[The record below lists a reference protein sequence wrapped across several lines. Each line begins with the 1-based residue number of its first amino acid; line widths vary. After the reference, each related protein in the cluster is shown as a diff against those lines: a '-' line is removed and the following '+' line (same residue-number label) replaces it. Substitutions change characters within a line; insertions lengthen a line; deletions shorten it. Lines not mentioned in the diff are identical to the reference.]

1 MKTISVLL
9 CAFSVVNLCAE
20 TQITWKRQQLHGDFY
35 SEGAAIGDINGDGKP
50 DVVAGPFWWEGPA
63 FEKKHAYYEPKI
75 FSINGYSDN
84 FFAYVHDFDADKKND
99 ILILG
104 FPGKE
109 ARLYLNPG
117 THDDKPWPMHV
128 VADVVDNESP
138 VFTDITG
145 DGKPEIVC
153 STGGKFGWFAPNWA
167 KPTEKWPFV
176 AVTDDMKVAKFTHG
190 LGVGD
195 VNGDGKLDLLEAR
208 RWWENNGTDKW
219 TQHNFAAGVGG
230 GAQMFAYDFDA
241 NGTNDVFTSLAAHRY
256 GVAVFL
262 QTKNKEPG
270 TANWTRVMLASEQP
284 QDNDYGIV
292 FSQPHAAFLADIDGD
307 GVKDIVTGKRYWAHN
322 GHDPDERGHR
332 VIYWYQTK
340 RDGKGGVDFVP
351 HLIDSNTGV
360 GVDVQVGDVN
370 GDKLPD
376 IVVGNKAGVFILTQE
391 RKDTTADLT
400 PKKLYGP
407 ALLPQSQ
414 YAHGTDVKAERLRPA
429 GSLSRPAKERP
440 KTDESS
446 PASAPQGT
454 ASGGTPDAARETRAL
469 QHPLDLMQLPGG
481 FKAELIAA
489 EPDLVQPMAFT
500 FDERGRIWVVEG
512 NSYPQ
517 PREVGKG
524 QDRIKILEDQDGDGT
539 FETKKVF
546 CEGLNLVSGIELGFG
561 GVWVGAA
568 PYLMFIPDKDRN
580 DQPDSSDPTDQRP
593 KVPGLNFTAYAL
605 LDGWGTQDTHE
616 TLNSFI
622 WGPDGWLYG
631 CHGVFTHSRVGKPG
645 TPDEKREP
653 INAGVWRYHPVRHE
667 FEVFAHGTSN
677 PWGLDYD
684 QHGEWFVTACVIP
697 HLYHIVPGGRYQRQA
712 GQHFNAH
719 TYEDIKTIADHAHYA
734 GNPRPDVTFDKTTG
748 AGVMNN
754 DTNALGGGHAHC
766 GLAIYQSSLFPP
778 TYRNQLLF
786 GNLHGHRLVANYTD
800 PHASTYIGKHAAD
813 FLRANDMHFIPVTQ
827 KVGPDGALYVSDWS
841 DQQICH
847 RGSGAV
853 EHWDR
858 SNGRL
863 YRITYGEE
871 RPRLA
876 GSLTRPA
883 EDRPTTGES
892 SPASAPRG
900 TASGGTP
907 DAARETRALQFPAAP
922 FDLSKESD
930 EALAKLAVQT
940 ENEWFSRMARRVLM
954 EKGFFDSLDEDKAVK
969 SLADEA
975 YRGTQTTK
983 RLKAMWALHSLA
995 FNVDNM
1001 ISEEDEQVRAWA
1013 IRSFPDNKASS
1024 TYLKGAEK
1032 DRALEATDSRPM
1044 RLPTKKSVGQYYPG
1058 YANLLDKAT
1067 SPVVRREYASL
1078 IQAIPLQ
1085 FRKDLA
1091 TALLK
1096 HGEDKDDPMI
1106 PLLIW
1111 YGIEPVVAADPAVG
1125 MQLAKVSKMP
1135 KVTGFIYRRLS
1146 ADDAGRAALLR
1157 ALAGLTAA
1165 TSMSSEPRGTSSAL
1179 SGGSSAGSG
1188 TSSASSGR
1196 SSAVSGTSSAV
1207 PGTSSASS
1215 GRSSALSRTSSAPS
1229 RTPSAAQGTAAEN
1242 AEMAHFT
1249 PEERET
1255 ILAAVV
1261 GAARGAGKLKAP
1273 SDWPAIAEGLRAGAT
1288 PLTLTLVQELAALF
1302 GDTTALGEFRATLAD
1317 AKRAAGERQAALSLL
1332 IQAGDAG
1339 TAKVLQ
1345 GMLADT
1351 TTPGGLRR
1359 QALQALASL
1368 KDAETPQ
1375 ILGALLPKL
1384 PANELPDAINTLAS
1398 TKEGAKALLKAVEAK
1413 TVPSTALSPF
1423 LVRQLTAFDDAEI
1436 AALIKSAWGDVNAPK
1451 ADMAERVKKYRDL
1464 LTPAALAKGDAA
1476 KGKTMFMATCGAC
1489 HKLFGEGQ
1497 NVGPDITGSNR
1508 ADLGYLLENVLDPN
1522 AVIGKAYQLNLF
1534 TMKDGRVMSGVIK
1547 EENAAAVKIAMMGGV
1562 EFTLPVADIAKREV
1576 SKLST
1581 MPEGLFDALPPEMVV
1596 DLVKYLQSGGSGTAG
1611 KVAAKGVEGALEGET
1626 LKILETTGGKARV
1639 QGMGGFGNRW
1649 SGGAQLWWTHGQP
1662 DQKLTLAIPVKE
1674 AGKYALKAVLTMARD
1689 YGVMSITLDG
1699 KPVASTF
1706 DGYHADKVILTDE
1719 LDWGTHELTVG
1730 DHQLTFT
1737 LAPPNPAAAP
1747 GNMVGLDYVRLE
1759 RK

>member
-1 MKTISVLL
+1 MKTILALL
-9 CAFSVVNLCAE
+9 CVSAVTIQAA
-20 TQITWKRQQLHGDFY
+20 TQITWKRQQLHADFY

-50 DVVAGPFWWEGPA
+50 DVVSGPFWWEGPA

-84 FFAYVHDFDADKKND
+84 FFAYVHDFDADKRND

-117 THDDKPWPMHV
+117 THDDKPWPMHI

-138 VFTDITG
+138 VFADITG

-153 STGGKFGWFAPNWA
+153 STGGKFGWFAPNWE
-167 KPTEKWPFV
+167 KPKEKWPFI
-176 AVTDDMKVAKFTHG
+176 AVSDDMKVAKFTHG

-195 VNGDGKLDLLEAR
+195 VNGDGKMDILEAR
-208 RWWENNGTDKW
+208 RWWQQPTENSEPRTENW
-219 TQHNFAAGVGG
+219 PQHNFAAGVGG
-230 GAQMFAYDFDA
+230 GAQMFAYDFDG
-241 NGTNDVFTSLAAHRY
+241 NGTNDVFTALAAHRY

-262 QTKNKEPG
+262 QSVKSAASVDQPT
-270 TANWTRVMLASEQP
+270 WTRRMLASEQP

-292 FSQPHAAFLADIDGD
+292 FSQPHAAYLADIDGD

-351 HLIDSNTGV
+351 HLVDAESGV

-407 ALLPQSQ
+407 ALKPQAE
-414 YAHGTDVKAERLRPA
+414 YAKGQ
-429 GSLSRPAKERP
+429 
-440 KTDESS
+440 S
-446 PASAPQGT
+446 PA
-454 ASGGTPDAARETRAL
+454 DAL
-469 QHPLDLMQLPGG
+469 KSMQLPGG

-489 EPDLVQPMAFT
+489 EPDLVQPIAFT

-512 NSYPQ
+512 NSYPK
-517 PREVGKG
+517 PREVGAG
-524 QDRIKILEDQDGDGT
+524 QDRIKILEDKDGDGT
-539 FETKKVF
+539 FETIKVF
-546 CEGLNLVSGIELGFG
+546 CEGLNLVSGIELGFD

-568 PYLMFIPDKDRN
+568 PYLMFIPRDGDTPMPFSK
-580 DQPDSSDPTDQRP
+580 SYESYKTYS

-605 LDGWGTQDTHE
+605 LDGWGSQDTHE

-631 CHGVFTHSRVGKPG
+631 CHGVFTHSKVGKPG
-645 TPDEKREP
+645 TPNEKRIP
-653 INAGVWRYHPVRHE
+653 INAGIWRYHPVRDE
-667 FEVFAHGTSN
+667 FEIFAEGTSN

-684 QHGEWFVTACVIP
+684 QHGEFFVTACVIP

-712 GQHFNAH
+712 GQHFNPY

-734 GNPRPDVTFDKTTG
+734 GSLRPDINFDKTTG
-748 AGVMNN
+748 AGFANN

-778 TYRNQLLF
+778 TYRNQLIF
-786 GNLHGHRLVANYTD
+786 GNLHGHRLVTNYTD
-800 PHASTYIGKHAAD
+800 PHASSYIGKHGAD

-847 RGSGAV
+847 RGSNAV
-853 EHWDR
+853 ENWDR
-858 SNGRL
+858 SNGRIF
-863 YRITYGEE
+863 RISYDGWKPWKGDLGKEKDHTLAMTILDQTNPWECRTAQRIIQE
-871 RPRLA
+871 R
-876 GSLTRPA
+876 
-883 EDRPTTGES
+883 
-892 SPASAPRG
+892 
-900 TASGGTP
+900 TA
-907 DAARETRALQFPAAP
+907 A
-922 FDLSKESD
+922 
-930 EALAKLAVQT
+930 
-940 ENEWFSRMARRVLM
+940 
-954 EKGFFDSLDEDKAVK
+954 K
-969 SLADEA
+969 SLEADSA
-975 YRGTQTTK
+975 YALFSTG
-983 RLKAMWALHSLA
+983 MWDAPEVTRLHSLWA
-995 FNVDNM
+995 LNALDKLT
-1001 ISEEDEQVRAWA
+1001 SENLGNLILDTDQHVRSWTVRLYVESANGG
-1013 IRSFPDNKASS
+1013 RGLVQKEFTKLLQNDSSPVLRRELAS
-1024 TYLKGAEK
+1024 
-1032 DRALEATDSRPM
+1032 ALQ
-1044 RLPTKKSVGQYYPG
+1044 RLPQ
-1058 YANLLDKAT
+1058 D
-1067 SPVVRREYASL
+1067 
-1078 IQAIPLQ
+1078 Q
-1085 FRKDLA
+1085 RKDLA

-1111 YGIEPVVAADPAVG
+1111 YGIEPVVAADPVVG
-1125 MQLAKVSKMP
+1125 MQLAKVSKIP
-1135 KVTGFIYRRLS
+1135 KATEFIYRRLTGTPAGWEAMFVL
-1146 ADDAGRAALLR
+1146 ADQTEDLETKTLYVESLVQARKQGTTKGERGENWSGSRVLLR
-1157 ALAGLTAA
+1157 NGETPRLKQLVYELSVLENESGENWGVPLARAKLQD
-1165 TSMSSEPRGTSSAL
+1165 
-1179 SGGSSAGSG
+1179 
-1188 TSSASSGR
+1188 SASS
-1196 SSAVSGTSSAV
+1196 
-1207 PGTSSASS
+1207 
-1215 GRSSALSRTSSAPS
+1215 
-1229 RTPSAAQGTAAEN
+1229 
-1242 AEMAHFT
+1242 
-1249 PEERET
+1249 
-1255 ILAAVV
+1255 
-1261 GAARGAGKLKAP
+1261 
-1273 SDWPAIAEGLRAGAT
+1273 
-1288 PLTLTLVQELAALF
+1288 
-1302 GDTTALGEFRATLAD
+1302 LAD
-1317 AKRAAGERQAALSLL
+1317 RELALSLL
-1332 IQAGDAG
+1332 LQAQDSR

-1345 GMLADT
+1345 QIVATKDA
-1351 TTPGGLRR
+1351 PSSLRR
-1359 QALQALASL
+1359 KAIQSLASL
-1368 KDAETPQ
+1368 KDAETPK
-1375 ILGALLPKL
+1375 ILSASLPKL
-1384 PANELPDAINTLAS
+1384 SANELPDAINTLAS

-1451 ADMAERVKKYRDL
+1451 ADMAVRVKKYRDL

-1476 KGKTMFMATCGAC
+1476 KGKMMFMATCGAC

-1522 AVIGKAYQLNLF
+1522 AVIGKDYQLNLF

-1547 EENAAAVKIAMMGGV
+1547 AENAAAVKIAMMGGV

-1596 DLVKYLQSGGSGTAG
+1596 DLVNYLQSGGSGNAG
-1611 KVAAKGVEGALEGET
+1611 KVAAKGVEGALEGEM

-1649 SGGAQLWWTHGQP
+1649 SGGSQLWWTHGQP
-1662 DQKLTLAIPVKE
+1662 NQKLTLALPVKE
-1674 AGKYALKAVLTMARD
+1674 PGKYTLKAVLTMARD

-1699 KPVASTF
+1699 KPVTSTF
-1706 DGYHADKVILTDE
+1706 DGYYADKVVLTDE
-1719 LDWGTHELTVG
+1719 LDWGTHDLTAG

-1747 GNMVGLDYVRLE
+1747 GNMVGLDYVKLE

>member
-1 MKTISVLL
+1 MKSLL
-9 CAFSVVNLCAE
+9 FALLAASSLHAA

-84 FFAYVHDFDADKKND
+84 FFAYVHDFDADKRND

-117 THDDKPWPMHV
+117 THDDKPWPMHI

-153 STGGKFGWFAPNWA
+153 STRGWLGWFEPDWEN
-167 KPTEKWPFV
+167 PTQKWHFTGCQPGSL
-176 AVTDDMKVAKFTHG
+176 AMGKFTHG

-195 VNGDGKLDLLEAR
+195 VNGDGRLDLLEAR
-208 RWWENNGTDKW
+208 RWWEQPADLSWHEVPFTGGYLSV
-219 TQHNFAAGVGG
+219 NFHPHTFAVGVGG
-230 GAQMFAYDFDA
+230 GAQMFAYDFDG
-241 NGTNDVFTSLAAHRY
+241 NGTNDIFTSLSAHRY

-262 QTKNKEPG
+262 QNKHEERAGAPARVENNKDGAGKEPYAPFETPLSG
-270 TANWTRVMLASEQP
+270 PNWTRVMLASEQP

-292 FSQPHAAFLADIDGD
+292 FSQPHAAHLADIDGD
-307 GVKDIVTGKRYWAHN
+307 GIQDIVTGKRYWAHN
-322 GHDPDERGHR
+322 GHDPDERGAR

-340 RDGKGGVDFVP
+340 RDDKGGVDFVP
-351 HLIDSNTGV
+351 HLVDAASGV

-407 ALLPQSQ
+407 ALKPQAE
-414 YAHGTDVKAERLRPA
+414 YAKGQ
-429 GSLSRPAKERP
+429 
-440 KTDESS
+440 S
-446 PASAPQGT
+446 PA
-454 ASGGTPDAARETRAL
+454 DAL
-469 QHPLDLMQLPGG
+469 KSMQLPGG

-489 EPDLVQPMAFT
+489 EPDLVQPIAFT

-517 PREVGKG
+517 PREVGQG
-524 QDRIKILEDQDGDGT
+524 QDRIKILEDTDGDGT
-539 FETKKVF
+539 FETKKIF

-568 PYLMFIPDKDRN
+568 PYLLFIPDADHDDRADPLTQKIEKTAVKGN
-580 DQPDSSDPTDQRP
+580 LSSPRYP
-593 KVPGLNFTAYAL
+593 LSSFPLAPGLSFEARIL
-605 LDGWGTQDTHE
+605 LDGWGSQDTHE

-631 CHGVFTHSRVGKPG
+631 CHGVFTHSKVGKPG
-645 TPDEKREP
+645 TPDDQRQP
-653 INAGVWRYHPVRHE
+653 INAGIWRYHPVRHE
-667 FEVFAHGTSN
+667 FEIFAHGTSN

-734 GNPRPDVTFDKTTG
+734 GNPRPDVSFDKTTG

-853 EHWDR
+853 ENWDR
-858 SNGRL
+858 SNGRI
-863 YRITYGEE
+863 YRISYG
-871 RPRLA
+871 RA
-876 GSLTRPA
+876 SALTRNSVQA
-883 EDRPTTGES
+883 DEGIR
-892 SPASAPRG
+892 AP
-900 TASGGTP
+900 S
-907 DAARETRALQFPAAP
+907 AP
-922 FDLSKESD
+922 FDLAKERD
-930 EALAKLAVQT
+930 ENLARLAVQT

-954 EKGFFDSLDEDKAVK
+954 ERAQSGRISEGDESSTVSKDLFSVRASANESPRETGKV
-969 SLADEA
+969 L
-975 YRGTQTTK
+975 R
-983 RLKAMWALHSLA
+983 AMWALHALGNSLGGGHA
-995 FNVDNM
+995 FPTYN
-1001 ISEEDEQVRAWA
+1001 SEHAYSWAVRLYMDDVS
-1013 IRSFPDNKASS
+1013 SFENGSELIAP
-1024 TYLKGAEK
+1024 
-1032 DRALEATDSRPM
+1032 AL
-1044 RLPTKKSVGQYYPG
+1044 
-1058 YANLLDKAT
+1058 
-1067 SPVVRREYASL
+1067 SPLTARIRRELASAL
-1078 IQAIPLQ
+1078 QRIPQ
-1085 FRKDLA
+1085 DQRKDLA

-1111 YGIEPVVAADPAVG
+1111 YGIEPLVAADPAVG
-1125 MQLAKVSKMP
+1125 MQLAKVSKLE
-1135 KVTGFIYRRLS
+1135 KVTGFIYRRL
-1146 ADDAGRAALLR
+1146 AAEDAGRQKLLSLAAESKDPQEQIQMIAMVTASARAEHKATLPQDWAVLSQKFQDLPRTTQFDLWELEAMNGRSDAMSNFRHIAFYAGKSESEAVRERALEVLLR
-1157 ALAGLTAA
+1157 A
-1165 TSMSSEPRGTSSAL
+1165 
-1179 SGGSSAGSG
+1179 
-1188 TSSASSGR
+1188 
-1196 SSAVSGTSSAV
+1196 
-1207 PGTSSASS
+1207 
-1215 GRSSALSRTSSAPS
+1215 
-1229 RTPSAAQGTAAEN
+1229 
-1242 AEMAHFT
+1242 
-1249 PEERET
+1249 
-1255 ILAAVV
+1255 
-1261 GAARGAGKLKAP
+1261 
-1273 SDWPAIAEGLRAGAT
+1273 
-1288 PLTLTLVQELAALF
+1288 
-1302 GDTTALGEFRATLAD
+1302 GDTTSLTDILTAVISADFPSRLRRRIIQGLAFFPNREV
-1317 AKRAAGERQAALSLL
+1317 AEKKA
-1332 IQAGDAG
+1332 
-1339 TAKVLQ
+1339 
-1345 GMLADT
+1345 
-1351 TTPGGLRR
+1351 GLRVDWVLR
-1359 QALQALASL
+1359 EVIESKRSPDEVQDAVNSL
-1368 KDAETPQ
+1368 SSW
-1375 ILGALLPKL
+1375 
-1384 PANELPDAINTLAS
+1384 PA
-1398 TKEGAKALLKAVEAK
+1398 GAKTLLEAMRDK
-1413 TVPSTALSPF
+1413 KVAPTALSPF

-1436 AALIKSAWGDVNAPK
+1436 NALIKSAWGDVNAPK
-1451 ADMAERVKKYRDL
+1451 ADLGERMKKFRAL
-1464 LTPAALAKGDAA
+1464 LTPAALAKGDLV
-1476 KGKTMFMATCGAC
+1476 KGKMLYTATCGQC

-1508 ADLGYLLENVLDPN
+1508 ADLNYLLENVLDPN
-1522 AVIGKAYQLNLF
+1522 AVIGKDYQLNLF
-1534 TMKDGRVMSGVIK
+1534 TMHDGRVMGGVIK
-1547 EENAAAVKIAMMGGV
+1547 EESAATVKVAMMGGI
-1562 EFTLPVADIAKREV
+1562 EFVLPKADVKKREV
-1576 SKLST
+1576 SKMST
-1581 MPEGLFDALPPEMVV
+1581 MPEGLFDALQPEMVV
-1596 DLVKYLQSGGSGTAG
+1596 DLVKYLQSGSVVPALAGQKPPKGGTTIP
-1611 KVAAKGVEGALEGET
+1611 GALEGEA
-1626 LKILETTGGKARV
+1626 LKIIAKTGGNTRI

-1649 SGGAQLWWTHGQP
+1649 SGGAQLWWVGGKP

-1674 AGKYALKAVLTMARD
+1674 AGKYQLHAVLTMARD

-1719 LDWGTHELTVG
+1719 LDWGTHELTFG
-1730 DHQLTFT
+1730 EHQLTFT

-1759 RK
+1759 KK

>member
-1 MKTISVLL
+1 MKMLALALL
-9 CAFSVVNLCAE
+9 AASGLQAA
-20 TQITWKRQQLHGDFY
+20 TQITWKRHQLHGDFY

-63 FEKKHAYYEPKI
+63 FEKRHAYYEPKI

-84 FFAYVHDFDADKKND
+84 FFAYVHDFNADQRND

-117 THDDKPWPMHV
+117 TQDDKPWPMHI

-138 VFTDITG
+138 VFTDVDG

-153 STGGKFGWFAPNWA
+153 STGGRFGWFAPNWE
-167 KPTEKWPFV
+167 KPAEKWSFV
-176 AVTDDMKVAKFTHG
+176 YATDDMKVAKFTHG

-195 VNGDGKLDLLEAR
+195 VNGDGRMDLLEAR
-208 RWWENNGTDKW
+208 RWWENTGRGTISGVKRADFI
-219 TQHNFAAGVGG
+219 QHNFAAGVGG
-230 GAQMFAYDFDA
+230 GAQMFAYDFDG
-241 NGTNDVFTSLAAHRY
+241 NGTNDVFTALAAHRY
-256 GVAVFL
+256 GVSVFL
-262 QTKNKEPG
+262 QSVKSAASADQATWN
-270 TANWTRVMLASEQP
+270 RVMLASEQP

-292 FSQPHAAFLADIDGD
+292 FSQPHAAHLADIDGD

-351 HLIDSNTGV
+351 HLVDAESGV

-376 IVVGNKAGVFILTQE
+376 IVVGNKAGVYILTQE
-391 RKDTTADLT
+391 RRETTADLT

-407 ALLPQSQ
+407 ALKPQAE
-414 YAHGTDVKAERLRPA
+414 YAKGQSAQDALK
-429 GSLSRPAKERP
+429 SL
-440 KTDESS
+440 
-446 PASAPQGT
+446 
-454 ASGGTPDAARETRAL
+454 
-469 QHPLDLMQLPGG
+469 QLPTG

-489 EPDLVQPMAFT
+489 EPDVVQPMAFT

-524 QDRIKILEDQDGDGT
+524 QDRIKILEDKDGDGS

-568 PYLMFIPDKDRN
+568 PYLMFIPRDG
-580 DQPDSSDPTDQRP
+580 DSTLPLGSHRAIPGLSGAEGAGNGPATQ
-593 KVPGLNFTAYAL
+593 VPGLKFTAYAL

-631 CHGVFTHSRVGKPG
+631 CHGVFTHSKVGKPG

-653 INAGVWRYHPVRHE
+653 INAGIWRYHPVRHE
-667 FEVFAHGTSN
+667 FEIFAHGTSN

-697 HLYHIVPGGRYQRQA
+697 HLYHIVPGGRYHRQA
-712 GQHFNAH
+712 GQHFNAY

-858 SNGRL
+858 SNGRI
-863 YRITYGEE
+863 YRVTYG
-871 RPRLA
+871 
-876 GSLTRPA
+876 
-883 EDRPTTGES
+883 
-892 SPASAPRG
+892 SA
-900 TASGGTP
+900 GTP
-907 DAARETRALQFPAAP
+907 ARTSKEGGEAAKNEADKSVRTPFPAAP
-922 FDLSKESD
+922 FDLAKESD
-930 EALAKLAVQT
+930 EVLAKLAVQT

-954 EKGFFDSLDEDKAVK
+954 EKAISGQLSKTETPKPHPVEKVFRSELGLGNLNAAWGLASL
-969 SLADEA
+969 SLMHGGGDF
-975 YRGTQTTK
+975 RDFILS
-983 RLKAMWALHSLA
+983 R
-995 FNVDNM
+995 NVD
-1001 ISEEDEQVRAWA
+1001 IQSFA
-1013 IRSFPDNKASS
+1013 IRSISDE
-1024 TYLKGAEK
+1024 LKHDLQRSNDKPAKLNGH
-1032 DRALEATDSRPM
+1032 DDGWYPRSLVQLATESKEP
-1044 RLPTKKSVGQYYPG
+1044 S
-1058 YANLLDKAT
+1058 
-1067 SPVVRREYASL
+1067 VRRELASL
-1078 IQAIPLQ
+1078 LQALQ
-1085 FRKDLA
+1085 SHLDWFKPLA

-1111 YGIEPVVAADPAVG
+1111 YGIEPVVAADAAAG
-1125 MQLAKVSKMP
+1125 LQLAAVSKMP
-1135 KVTGFIYRRLS
+1135 KVTEFIYRRLS
-1146 ADDAGRAALLR
+1146 AENAGRQKLL
-1157 ALAGLTAA
+1157 ALAAA
-1165 TSMSSEPRGTSSAL
+1165 SKDPQQQAQMIAMVAASA
-1179 SGGSSAGSG
+1179 
-1188 TSSASSGR
+1188 
-1196 SSAVSGTSSAV
+1196 
-1207 PGTSSASS
+1207 
-1215 GRSSALSRTSSAPS
+1215 
-1229 RTPSAAQGTAAEN
+1229 
-1242 AEMAHFT
+1242 
-1249 PEERET
+1249 
-1255 ILAAVV
+1255 
-1261 GAARGAGKLKAP
+1261 
-1273 SDWPAIAEGLRAGAT
+1273 
-1288 PLTLTLVQELAALF
+1288 
-1302 GDTTALGEFRATLAD
+1302 
-1317 AKRAAGERQAALSLL
+1317 RAAGQMTLPADWATLSSNFSNLPRAPLLDLWELEAMNGMTEALGNFRHMAFFSGPDESESVRERALQILL
-1332 IQAGDAG
+1332 RVGDI
-1339 TAKVLQ
+1339 TS
-1345 GMLADT
+1345 LADLLT
-1351 TTPGGLRR
+1351 AVVSADYPSRLRR
-1359 QALQALASL
+1359 QIIQGLAFFPNREAAEKKWNMRIDWVLRDVIERKASANEVQEAVNALTSWPA
-1368 KDAETPQ
+1368 
-1375 ILGALLPKL
+1375 GARTLLEAMRDKKL
-1384 PANELPDAINTLAS
+1384 PAS
-1398 TKEGAKALLKAVEAK
+1398 
-1413 TVPSTALSPF
+1413 ALSPF
-1423 LVRQLTAFDDAEI
+1423 LVRQLSAFDDAEI
-1436 AALIKSAWGDVNAPK
+1436 NALIKSAWGDVNAPK
-1451 ADMAERVKKYRDL
+1451 ADLGERTKKYKAL
-1464 LTPAALAKGDAA
+1464 LTPAALARGDLA
-1476 KGKTMFMATCGAC
+1476 KGKMLFMATCGAC

-1508 ADLGYLLENVLDPN
+1508 ADLNYLLENVLDPN

-1547 EENAAAVKIAMMGGV
+1547 EESPAAVKIAMMGGV
-1562 EFTLPVADIAKREV
+1562 EFTLPQADIARREV

-1581 MPEGLFDALPPEMVV
+1581 MPEGLFDALQPEMVI
-1596 DLVKYLQSGGSGTAG
+1596 DLVKYLQSGGAG
-1611 KVAAKGVEGALEGET
+1611 GGAKGPAKTVEGALEGET
-1626 LKILETTGGKARV
+1626 MKVLEITGGKTGK
-1639 QGMGGFGNRW
+1639 QGMGGFGSDW
-1649 SGGAQLWWTHGQP
+1649 SGGAQLWWTGGKP
-1662 DQKLTLAIPVKE
+1662 DQKLTLAIPVKA
-1674 AGKYALKAVLTMARD
+1674 AGRYTLYGALTMARD
-1689 YGVMSITLDG
+1689 YGVVSIALDG
-1699 KPVASTF
+1699 KPVASSF
-1706 DGYHADKVILTDE
+1706 DGFNSPKVIHTGE
-1719 LDWGTHELTVG
+1719 KEWGTHELSAG
-1730 DHQLTFT
+1730 EHRLTFT
-1737 LAPPNPAAAP
+1737 LASPNPDAVP
-1747 GNMVGLDYVRLE
+1747 SNMVGLDYVRLE
-1759 RK
+1759 KR

>member
-1 MKTISVLL
+1 MKRLL
-9 CAFSVVNLCAE
+9 SLALVCATSLQAA

-117 THDDKPWPMHV
+117 THDDKPWPMHI

-176 AVTDDMKVAKFTHG
+176 AVTDDLKVAKFTHG
-190 LGVGD
+190 LGAGD

-208 RWWENNGTDKW
+208 RWWEQPPNPDPRAQVPMPMW

-230 GAQMFAYDFDA
+230 GAQMFAYDFDG

-270 TANWTRVMLASEQP
+270 AANWTRVMLASEQP

-307 GVKDIVTGKRYWAHN
+307 GIKDIVTGKRYWAHN

-407 ALLPQSQ
+407 ALKPQAE
-414 YAHGTDVKAERLRPA
+414 YAKGQ
-429 GSLSRPAKERP
+429 
-440 KTDESS
+440 S
-446 PASAPQGT
+446 PA
-454 ASGGTPDAARETRAL
+454 DAL
-469 QHPLDLMQLPGG
+469 KSMQLPGG

-539 FETKKVF
+539 FETKKIF

-568 PYLMFIPDKDRN
+568 PYLMFIPRDGDTTVPLNK
-580 DQPDSSDPTDQRP
+580 SDTSNETYKTYS
-593 KVPGLNFTAYAL
+593 KVPGLNFTAHIL

-645 TPDEKREP
+645 TPDDQREP

-863 YRITYGEE
+863 YRISYDGHGPGPWYGNV
-871 RPRLA
+871 A
-876 GSLTRPA
+876 K
-883 EDRPTTGES
+883 
-892 SPASAPRG
+892 
-900 TASGGTP
+900 
-907 DAARETRALQFPAAP
+907 ETN
-922 FDLSKESD
+922 
-930 EALAKLAVQT
+930 EALAELALQG
-940 ENEWFSRMARRVLM
+940 ENTWAARMARRVMIERVLASTNRQEMFLSLM
-954 EKGFFDSLDEDKAVK
+954 ERINPKAA
-969 SLADEA
+969 SGNPAD
-975 YRGTQTTK
+975 TST
-983 RLKAMWALHSLA
+983 L
-995 FNVDNM
+995 
-1001 ISEEDEQVRAWA
+1001 
-1013 IRSFPDNKASS
+1013 IRSVWLSALLQSDNYLQNKDFDAKHDERLVTQRVRMAASQPDFA
-1024 TYLKGAEK
+1024 
-1032 DRALEATDSRPM
+1032 DTDLRVLSDAAQKHP
-1044 RLPTKKSVGQYYPG
+1044 
-1058 YANLLDKAT
+1058 
-1067 SPVVRREYASL
+1067 SPIVRRELAS
-1078 IQAIPLQ
+1078 ALQ
-1085 FRKDLA
+1085 RLPQDQRKDLA
-1091 TALLK
+1091 SALLK

-1125 MQLAKVSKMP
+1125 MQLAKASKMP

-1146 ADDAGRAALLR
+1146 SDDAGRRSLLKLAAETPDAVLKLDLLNAVAMAAR
-1157 ALAGLTAA
+1157 NGHKITKPDGWDALRQKVASALAEPHPDAAKAAA
-1165 TSMSSEPRGTSSAL
+1165 TLLELEASMGIETAL
-1179 SGGSSAGSG
+1179 A
-1188 TSSASSGR
+1188 TYRDLLASAS
-1196 SSAVSGTSSAV
+1196 
-1207 PGTSSASS
+1207 
-1215 GRSSALSRTSSAPS
+1215 
-1229 RTPSAAQGTAAEN
+1229 AQTNEREN
-1242 AEMAHFT
+1242 ALNVLLQAKDAST
-1249 PEERET
+1249 
-1255 ILAAVV
+1255 A
-1261 GAARGAGKLKAP
+1261 K
-1273 SDWPAIAEGLRAGAT
+1273 
-1288 PLTLTLVQELAALF
+1288 TLLQ
-1302 GDTTALGEFRATLAD
+1302 
-1317 AKRAAGERQAALSLL
+1317 L
-1332 IQAGDAG
+1332 IQNDAP
-1339 TAKVLQ
+1339 TS
-1345 GMLADT
+1345 
-1351 TTPGGLRR
+1351 LRR
-1359 QALQALASL
+1359 KAIQALASL
-1368 KDAETPQ
+1368 KDAETPK
-1375 ILGALLPKL
+1375 ILGAALPKL
-1384 PANELPDAINTLAS
+1384 SANELPDAVNTLAS

-1413 TVPSTALSPF
+1413 TVPATALSPF

-1436 AALIKSAWGDVNAPK
+1436 NALIKSAWGDVNAPK
-1451 ADMAERVKKYRDL
+1451 ADLAERTKKYREL
-1464 LTPAALAKGDAA
+1464 LTPATLAKGDLA
-1476 KGKTMFMATCGAC
+1476 KGKMLYTATCGQC

-1508 ADLGYLLENVLDPN
+1508 ADLNYLLENVLDPN

-1547 EENAAAVKIAMMGGV
+1547 EENPAAMKIAMMGGV
-1562 EFTLPVADIAKREV
+1562 EFTLPQADIAKREV

-1581 MPEGLFDALPPEMVV
+1581 MPEGLFDALQPEMVV
-1596 DLVKYLQSGGSGTAG
+1596 DLVKYLQSGGSGNVG
-1611 KVAAKGVEGALEGET
+1611 KVAAKSVEGALEGEA
-1626 LKILETTGGKARV
+1626 LKIIDKTGGNTRV

-1649 SGGAQLWWTHGQP
+1649 SGGTQLWWVGGKP
-1662 DQKLTLAIPVKE
+1662 DQKLTLALPVKE
-1674 AGKYALKAVLTMARD
+1674 AGKYQLHGVLTMARD
-1689 YGVMSITLDG
+1689 YGVASITLDG
-1699 KPVASTF
+1699 KPVASSF

-1719 LDWGTHELTVG
+1719 LDWGTHELTAG
-1730 DHQLTFT
+1730 EHKLTFT
-1737 LAPPNPAAAP
+1737 LAPPNPAAVP
-1747 GNMVGLDYVRLE
+1747 SNMVGLDYVRLE
-1759 RK
+1759 KK

>member
-1 MKTISVLL
+1 MKTVFFALL
-9 CAFSVVNLCAE
+9 AASSLHAA
-20 TQITWKRQQLHGDFY
+20 TQITWQRQQLHGDFY

-84 FFAYVHDFDADKKND
+84 FFAYVHDFDADKRND
-99 ILILG
+99 ILMLG
-104 FPGKE
+104 VSGKE

-117 THDDKPWPMHV
+117 THDDKPWPMHL

-195 VNGDGKLDLLEAR
+195 VNGDGKMDLLEAR
-208 RWWENNGTDKW
+208 RWWEAPTGNSEPRTANW
-219 TQHNFAAGVGG
+219 IQHSFAAGIGG
-230 GAQMFAYDFDA
+230 GAQMFAYDFDG
-241 NGTNDVFTSLAAHRY
+241 NGTNDVFTALAAHRY

-262 QTKNKEPG
+262 QTGNREPR
-270 TANWTRVMLASEQP
+270 TANWNRIMLASEQP

-292 FSQPHAAFLADIDGD
+292 FSQPHAAHLADIDGD

-351 HLIDSNTGV
+351 HLVDAESGV

-370 GDKLPD
+370 GDTLPD
-376 IVVGNKAGVFILTQE
+376 IVVGNKAGVYVLTQV
-391 RKDTTADLT
+391 RKEQNQDSGF
-400 PKKLYGP
+400 KNQESKLYGP
-407 ALLPQSQ
+407 ALKAQKD
-414 YAHGTDVKAERLRPA
+414 YAKGL
-429 GSLSRPAKERP
+429 
-440 KTDESS
+440 S
-446 PASAPQGT
+446 PA
-454 ASGGTPDAARETRAL
+454 EAL
-469 QHPLDLMQLPGG
+469 KQMQLPTG

-489 EPDLVQPMAFT
+489 EPDVVQPIAFT

-524 QDRIKILEDQDGDGT
+524 QDRIKILEDTDGDGT
-539 FETKKVF
+539 FETKKIF

-568 PYLMFIPDKDRN
+568 PYLLFIPDADKDDRADTAAKKIDERGEKIEKAAAKQN
-580 DQPDSSDPTDQRP
+580 LSSPRYP
-593 KVPGLNFTAYAL
+593 LSSFPLAPGLNFTAYAL

-645 TPDEKREP
+645 TPDDQREP

-712 GQHFNAH
+712 GQHFNAY

-800 PHASTYIGKHAAD
+800 VKGSTYIGKHAAD

-858 SNGRL
+858 SNGRI
-863 YRITYGEE
+863 YRISYGSAGT
-871 RPRLA
+871 LA
-876 GSLTRPA
+876 RIKNKG
-883 EDRPTTGES
+883 GEAAKTNVADKS
-892 SPASAPRG
+892 VRAPVI
-900 TASGGTP
+900 
-907 DAARETRALQFPAAP
+907 PAAP
-922 FDLSKESD
+922 FDLAKEPD
-930 EALAKLAVQT
+930 EKLARLAVQT
-940 ENEWFSRMARRVLM
+940 ENEWVSRMARRVLM
-954 EKGFFDSLDEDKAVK
+954 EKVVQGQILNYKIKIPDDKAMEV
-969 SLADEA
+969 SV
-975 YRGTQTTK
+975 TS
-983 RLKAMWALHSLA
+983 RLKADWLA
-995 FNVDNM
+995 YSVGNF
-1001 ISEEDEQVRAWA
+1001 
-1013 IRSFPDNKASS
+1013 SS
-1024 TYLKGAEK
+1024 
-1032 DRALEATDSRPM
+1032 M
-1044 RLPTKKSVGQYYPG
+1044 RLRNTLRNSSNDLARAQAVRQLSDPFQMFLGDDPAKAKSGASPEITSVKFDIDEDQLESLIACGKT
-1058 YANLLDKAT
+1058 DT
-1067 SPVVRREYASL
+1067 SPIVRRELSSAL
-1078 IQAIPLQ
+1078 QRIPQ
-1085 FRKDLA
+1085 DKRKDLA

-1096 HGEDKDDPMI
+1096 HGEDSEDPMI

-1111 YGIEPVVAADPAVG
+1111 YGIEPVVAADAAVG
-1125 MQLAKVSKMP
+1125 LQLAAVSKMP
-1135 KVTGFIYRRLS
+1135 KVTEFIYRRL
-1146 ADDAGRAALLR
+1146 AGEEAGIQGLLKLAAVSKDAALRQNL
-1157 ALAGLTAA
+1157 LTAVVQA
-1165 TSMSSEPRGTSSAL
+1165 AR
-1179 SGGSSAGSG
+1179 GGSK
-1188 TSSASSGR
+1188 
-1196 SSAVSGTSSAV
+1196 V
-1207 PGTSSASS
+1207 
-1215 GRSSALSRTSSAPS
+1215 SAPS
-1229 RTPSAAQGTAAEN
+1229 NWTQMREKVASALAESGDAAKAATTLLLELEAHMGIEAALKHFRDQLALATAGTAA
-1242 AEMAHFT
+1242 
-1249 PEERET
+1249 RESA
-1255 ILAAVV
+1255 LKVLLQAKDAA
-1261 GAARGAGKLKAP
+1261 
-1273 SDWPAIAEGLRAGAT
+1273 
-1288 PLTLTLVQELAALF
+1288 
-1302 GDTTALGEFRATLAD
+1302 
-1317 AKRAAGERQAALSLL
+1317 
-1332 IQAGDAG
+1332 
-1339 TAKVLQ
+1339 TAKILLNIVSNDSP
-1345 GMLADT
+1345 AS
-1351 TTPGGLRR
+1351 LRR
-1359 QALQALASL
+1359 QAIQALASL
-1368 KDAETPQ
+1368 KDAETPR
-1375 ILGALLPKL
+1375 ILGAALPKL
-1384 PANELPDAINTLAS
+1384 SANELPDAVNTLAS
-1398 TKEGAKALLKAVEAK
+1398 TKEGSKALLKAVEAK
-1413 TVPSTALSPF
+1413 TVPATALSPF

-1436 AALIKSAWGDVNAPK
+1436 NALIKSAWGDVNAPK
-1451 ADMAERVKKYRDL
+1451 ADLGERTKKYKAL
-1464 LTPAALAKGDAA
+1464 LTPAALAKGDLA
-1476 KGKTMFMATCGAC
+1476 KGKMLYTATCGQC

-1508 ADLGYLLENVLDPN
+1508 ADLNYLLENVLDPN

-1547 EENAAAVKIAMMGGV
+1547 EENPAAVKIAIMGGV
-1562 EFTLPVADIAKREV
+1562 EFTLPQADIAKREV

-1581 MPEGLFDALPPEMVV
+1581 MPEGLFDALQPEMVI
-1596 DLVKYLQSGGSGTAG
+1596 DLVKYLQSGVGASGKGS
-1611 KVAAKGVEGALEGET
+1611 AKAEATLVPGAIEGET
-1626 LKILETTGGKARV
+1626 MKVLEITGGKTGR
-1639 QGMGGFGNRW
+1639 QGMGGFGNTW
-1649 SGGAQLWWTHGQP
+1649 SGAAQLWWTGGKP

-1674 AGKYALKAVLTMARD
+1674 AGKYTLYGALTMARD
-1689 YGVMSITLDG
+1689 YGVVSITLDG
-1699 KPVASTF
+1699 KPVSSSF
-1706 DGYHADKVILTDE
+1706 DGYNGPKVIHTGE
-1719 LDWGTHELTVG
+1719 KEWGTHELTAG
-1730 DHQLTFT
+1730 EHKLSFT
-1737 LAPPNPAAAP
+1737 LAPPNPDALPA
-1747 GNMVGLDYVRLE
+1747 NMVGLDYVRLE
-1759 RK
+1759 KK

>member
-1 MKTISVLL
+1 MKRLL
-9 CAFSVVNLCAE
+9 IFLLAASGLHAA

-35 SEGAAIGDINGDGKP
+35 SEGAAIGDINGDGKA

-63 FEKKHAYYEPKI
+63 FEKKYAYYEPKI

-84 FFAYVHDFDADKKND
+84 FFAYVHDFDADKRND

-117 THDDKPWPMHV
+117 TYDDKPWPMHI

-153 STGGKFGWFAPNWA
+153 STGGKFGWFAPNWD
-167 KPTEKWPFV
+167 KPTEKWRFF
-176 AVTDDMKVAKFTHG
+176 DLSEDMKVAKFTHG

-208 RWWENNGTDKW
+208 RWWEQPDEPKDNVPFQRRLW

-230 GAQMFAYDFDA
+230 GAQMFAYDFDG
-241 NGTNDVFTSLAAHRY
+241 NGTNDVFTALAAHRY

-262 QTKNKEPG
+262 QNSVVQASGLPNAAE
-270 TANWTRVMLASEQP
+270 TAAPHWKRILLASEQP

-351 HLIDSNTGV
+351 HLVDAESGV

-407 ALLPQSQ
+407 ALKPQAE
-414 YAHGTDVKAERLRPA
+414 YAKGP
-429 GSLSRPAKERP
+429 
-440 KTDESS
+440 S
-446 PASAPQGT
+446 PA
-454 ASGGTPDAARETRAL
+454 DAL
-469 QHPLDLMQLPGG
+469 KSMQLPGG

-539 FETKKVF
+539 FETKKIF

-568 PYLMFIPDKDRN
+568 PYLMFIPDKDKDDRA
-580 DQPDSSDPTDQRP
+580 DPVSVVGGQRGGGIHP
-593 KVPGLNFTAYAL
+593 IDTTAKIDALLQYQVPGLNFTAYAL
-605 LDGWGTQDTHE
+605 LDGWGNQDTHE

-631 CHGVFTHSRVGKPG
+631 CHGVFTHSKVGKPG
-645 TPDEKREP
+645 TPDDKRIP
-653 INAGVWRYHPVRHE
+653 INAGIWRYHPVRHE
-667 FEVFAHGTSN
+667 FEIFAEGTSN

-684 QHGEWFVTACVIP
+684 QHGEFFVTACVIP

-734 GNPRPDVTFDKTTG
+734 GNPRPDVSFDKTTG

-800 PHASTYIGKHAAD
+800 PHASTYVGKHGAD
-813 FLRANDMHFIPVTQ
+813 FLRSNDMHFIPVTQ

-847 RGSGAV
+847 RGSNAV
-853 EHWDR
+853 ENWDR
-858 SNGRL
+858 SNGRI
-863 YRITYGEE
+863 YRISYDGWK
-871 RPRLA
+871 PWKVDL
-876 GSLTRPA
+876 
-883 EDRPTTGES
+883 
-892 SPASAPRG
+892 SAMG
-900 TASGGTP
+900 
-907 DAARETRALQFPAAP
+907 DAPLVEVALQNAN
-922 FDLSKESD
+922 DWE
-930 EALAKLAVQT
+930 
-940 ENEWFSRMARRVLM
+940 SRMARRVLM
-954 EKGFFDSLDEDKAVK
+954 ERLQTEKSKSTSVDVSATYRFFK
-969 SLADEA
+969 STSTAE
-975 YRGTQTTK
+975 
-983 RLKAMWALHSLA
+983 RLRAMWLFHSAAAPDDTRLLGGK
-995 FNVDNM
+995 
-1001 ISEEDEQVRAWA
+1001 SETEDEVAVWH
-1013 IRSFPDNKASS
+1013 IRLTVDRFLGSALPDWSDAARYLTEFHQKRNSS
-1024 TYLKGAEK
+1024 G
-1032 DRALEATDSRPM
+1032 PI
-1044 RLPTKKSVGQYYPG
+1044 
-1058 YANLLDKAT
+1058 
-1067 SPVVRREYASL
+1067 VRRELAST
-1078 IQAIPLQ
+1078 LQ
-1085 FRKDLA
+1085 RLPIDQRKDLA

-1111 YGIEPVVAADPAVG
+1111 YGIEPLVAANPVVG
-1125 MQLAKVSKMP
+1125 MQLAKASKLE

-1146 ADDAGRAALLR
+1146 SDDAGRAAM
-1157 ALAGLTAA
+1157 LAELAK
-1165 TSMSSEPRGTSSAL
+1165 EPD
-1179 SGGSSAGSG
+1179 
-1188 TSSASSGR
+1188 ASK
-1196 SSAVSGTSSAV
+1196 
-1207 PGTSSASS
+1207 
-1215 GRSSALSRTSSAPS
+1215 
-1229 RTPSAAQGTAAEN
+1229 
-1242 AEMAHFT
+1242 
-1249 PEERET
+1249 REPV
-1255 ILAAVV
+1255 LAMIVA
-1261 GAARGAGKLKAP
+1261 AARGSGKLTMPK
-1273 SDWPAIAEGLRAGAT
+1273 DWPEITMKLLVARPSGRADEDGRAKART
-1288 PLTLTLVQELAALF
+1288 TNLITELGALF
-1302 GDTTALGEFRATLAD
+1302 GDAESLQAFRSQLNSATLDTPAREK
-1317 AKRAAGERQAALSLL
+1317 ALAVLLQAQDTA
-1332 IQAGDAG
+1332 
-1339 TAKVLQ
+1339 TAKLLQ
-1345 GMLADT
+1345 QIVATKDA
-1351 TTPGGLRR
+1351 PSSLRR
-1359 QALQALASL
+1359 KAIQSLASL
-1368 KDAETPQ
+1368 KDADTPQ
-1375 ILGALLPKL
+1375 ILSSSLPSL
-1384 PANELPDAINTLAS
+1384 SPVELPDTINTLAS
-1398 TKEGAKALLKAVEAK
+1398 TKEGSKALLKAVEAK
-1413 TVPSTALSPF
+1413 TVPATALSPF

-1436 AALIKSAWGDVNAPK
+1436 NALIKSAWGDVNAPK
-1451 ADMAERVKKYRDL
+1451 ADLAERTKKYRDL
-1464 LTPAALAKGDAA
+1464 LTPAALAKGDLA
-1476 KGKTMFMATCGAC
+1476 KGKMLFTATCGQC

-1508 ADLGYLLENVLDPN
+1508 ADLNYLLENVLDPN
-1522 AVIGKAYQLNLF
+1522 AVIGKDYQLNLF

-1547 EENAAAVKIAMMGGV
+1547 EQNAAAVKVAMMGGV
-1562 EFTLPVADIAKREV
+1562 EFTLPQADIAKREV

-1581 MPEGLFDALPPEMVV
+1581 MPEGLFDALQPEMVV
-1596 DLVKYLQSGGSGTAG
+1596 HLVKYLQSGAAGGSLKREQRT
-1611 KVAAKGVEGALEGET
+1611 VEGAIEGES
-1626 LKILETTGGKARV
+1626 LKVIEVTGGKSGK
-1639 QGMGGFGNRW
+1639 QGMGGFGSDW
-1649 SGGAQLWWTHGQP
+1649 SGGAQLWWTGGKP
-1662 DQKLTLAIPVKE
+1662 DQKLTFALPVKE
-1674 AGKYALKAVLTMARD
+1674 AGKYTLYGALTMARD
-1689 YGVMSITLDG
+1689 YGVVSITFDG
-1699 KPVASTF
+1699 KPVASSF
-1706 DGYHADKVILTDE
+1706 DGYNGPKVIHTGE
-1719 LDWGTHELTVG
+1719 KEWGTHELTAG

-1759 RK
+1759 KK

>member
-1 MKTISVLL
+1 MRHKSCPRTAAQLGVVLWLAMKTLFLALFAASGLH
-9 CAFSVVNLCAE
+9 AT
-20 TQITWKRQQLHGDFY
+20 TQISWKRQQLHGDFY

-50 DVVAGPFWWEGPA
+50 DVVAGPFWWEGPT

-84 FFAYVHDFDADKKND
+84 FFAYVHDFNADKRND

-117 THDDKPWPMHV
+117 THDDKPWPMHL
-128 VADVVDNESP
+128 VADGVDNESP

-153 STGGKFGWFAPNWA
+153 SNGGKFGWFAPNWD
-167 KPTEKWPFV
+167 KPTEKWRFV
-176 AVTDDMKVAKFTHG
+176 AVTNDMKVAKFTHG

-230 GAQMFAYDFDA
+230 GAQMFTYDFDVS
-241 NGTNDVFTSLAAHRY
+241 GTNDVFTSLAAHRY
-256 GVAVFL
+256 GVAIFL
-262 QTKNKEPG
+262 QNKPDPDKPIW
-270 TANWTRVMLASEQP
+270 NRVMLASEQP
-284 QDNDYGIV
+284 QDNNYGIV

-307 GVKDIVTGKRYWAHN
+307 GVQDIVTGKRYWAHN

-351 HLIDSNTGV
+351 HLIDSNSGV

-407 ALLPQSQ
+407 ALKPQAE
-414 YAHGTDVKAERLRPA
+414 YAKGQ
-429 GSLSRPAKERP
+429 
-440 KTDESS
+440 S
-446 PASAPQGT
+446 PA
-454 ASGGTPDAARETRAL
+454 DAL
-469 QHPLDLMQLPGG
+469 KSMQLPGG

-539 FETKKVF
+539 FETKKIF

-568 PYLMFIPDKDRN
+568 PYLMFIPRDG
-580 DQPDSSDPTDQRP
+580 DSTVPLNKSDTSNQNYKTYS

-605 LDGWGTQDTHE
+605 LDGWGSQDTHE

-645 TPDEKREP
+645 TPDDQREP

-697 HLYHIVPGGRYQRQA
+697 HLYHIVPGGRYHRQA

-863 YRITYGEE
+863 YRISYDGWK
-871 RPRLA
+871 PWKGDLA
-876 GSLTRPA
+876 
-883 EDRPTTGES
+883 
-892 SPASAPRG
+892 
-900 TASGGTP
+900 
-907 DAARETRALQFPAAP
+907 
-922 FDLSKESD
+922 KESD

-940 ENEWFSRMARRVLM
+940 ENEWESRMARRVLM
-954 EKGFFDSLDEDKAVK
+954 EKRHQGHDLRHGKTGLLK
-969 SLADEA
+969 SIGNAN
-975 YRGTQTTK
+975 
-983 RLKAMWALHSLA
+983 S
-995 FNVDNM
+995 
-1001 ISEEDEQVRAWA
+1001 ISERLRACWSLLAINEVLPPDSIYSENSNEGLVAWDIRNTLQSSEFVKVLASNNAFED
-1013 IRSFPDNKASS
+1013 D
-1024 TYLKGAEK
+1024 TYLL
-1032 DRALEATDSRPM
+1032 RLRPDAI
-1044 RLPTKKSVGQYYPG
+1044 L
-1058 YANLLDKAT
+1058 ANPKFNT
-1067 SPVVRREYASL
+1067 PRVRRELSSA
-1078 IQAIPLQ
+1078 LQ
-1085 FRKDLA
+1085 RLPIDQRKDLA

-1125 MQLAKVSKMP
+1125 MQLAKMSKMP

-1146 ADDAGRAALLR
+1146 SDDAGRTSLLKLAAETPDAVLKLDLLNALVQAAR
-1157 ALAGLTAA
+1157 NGHQITKPDGWSELRQKVASALAEPHPDAAKAAA
-1165 TSMSSEPRGTSSAL
+1165 TLLELEASMGIETAL
-1179 SGGSSAGSG
+1179 A
-1188 TSSASSGR
+1188 TYRDLLASAS
-1196 SSAVSGTSSAV
+1196 A
-1207 PGTSSASS
+1207 
-1215 GRSSALSRTSSAPS
+1215 RTSE
-1229 RTPSAAQGTAAEN
+1229 REN
-1242 AEMAHFT
+1242 ALNVLLQAKDAST
-1249 PEERET
+1249 
-1255 ILAAVV
+1255 A
-1261 GAARGAGKLKAP
+1261 K
-1273 SDWPAIAEGLRAGAT
+1273 
-1288 PLTLTLVQELAALF
+1288 TLLQ
-1302 GDTTALGEFRATLAD
+1302 
-1317 AKRAAGERQAALSLL
+1317 L
-1332 IQAGDAG
+1332 IQNDAP
-1339 TAKVLQ
+1339 AS
-1345 GMLADT
+1345 
-1351 TTPGGLRR
+1351 LRR
-1359 QALQALASL
+1359 KAIQALASL
-1368 KDAETPQ
+1368 KDAETPK
-1375 ILGALLPKL
+1375 ILGAALPKL
-1384 PANELPDAINTLAS
+1384 STNELPDSVNTLAS

-1413 TVPSTALSPF
+1413 TVSATALSPF

-1436 AALIKSAWGDVNAPK
+1436 NALIQSAWGDVNAPK
-1451 ADMAERVKKYRDL
+1451 ADLAERTKKYRDL
-1464 LTPAALAKGDAA
+1464 LTPAKLAKGDLA
-1476 KGKTMFMATCGAC
+1476 KGKMLYTATCGQC

-1508 ADLGYLLENVLDPN
+1508 ADLNYLLENVLDPN

-1547 EENAAAVKIAMMGGV
+1547 EENPAAVKIAMMGGV
-1562 EFTLPVADIAKREV
+1562 EFTLPQADIAKREV

-1581 MPEGLFDALPPEMVV
+1581 MPEGLFDALQPEMVV
-1596 DLVKYLQSGGSGTAG
+1596 DLVKYLQSGSAGGTL
-1611 KVAAKGVEGALEGET
+1611 KREQRTVEGALEGES
-1626 LKILETTGGKARV
+1626 LKVLEITGGSAKK
-1639 QGMGGFGNRW
+1639 QGMGGFGSDW
-1649 SGGAQLWWTHGQP
+1649 SGGAQLWWTGGKP

-1674 AGKYALKAVLTMARD
+1674 AGKYTLYGALTMARD
-1689 YGVMSITLDG
+1689 YGVVSITLDG
-1699 KPVASTF
+1699 KPVASSF
-1706 DGYHADKVILTDE
+1706 DGYNSPKVIHTGE
-1719 LDWGTHELTVG
+1719 KEWGTHQLTVG
-1730 DHQLTFT
+1730 EHQLTFT
-1737 LAPPNPAAAP
+1737 LAPPNRDAIPS
-1747 GNMVGLDYVRLE
+1747 NMVGIDYVKLE
-1759 RK
+1759 KK

>member
-1 MKTISVLL
+1 MKTVFFALL
-9 CAFSVVNLCAE
+9 AASSLHAA

-35 SEGAAIGDINGDGKP
+35 SEGAAIGDINGDGKA

-117 THDDKPWPMHV
+117 THDDKPWPMHL

-138 VFTDITG
+138 VFADITG

-153 STGGKFGWFAPNWA
+153 STGGKFGWFAPNWS

-195 VNGDGKLDLLEAR
+195 VNGDGTLDLLEAR

-241 NGTNDVFTSLAAHRY
+241 NGTNDVFTALAAHRY
-256 GVAVFL
+256 GVAVYL
-262 QTKNKEPG
+262 QTGFPKTPATPSSVSSGGPSKVAIERGNGAIPPIEVPQRSHLS
-270 TANWTRVMLASEQP
+270 APNWNRIMLASEQP

-292 FSQPHAAFLADIDGD
+292 FSQPHAAHLADIDGD
-307 GVKDIVTGKRYWAHN
+307 GVQDIVTGKRYWAHN

-407 ALLPQSQ
+407 ALKPQAE
-414 YAHGTDVKAERLRPA
+414 YAKGQ
-429 GSLSRPAKERP
+429 
-440 KTDESS
+440 S
-446 PASAPQGT
+446 PA
-454 ASGGTPDAARETRAL
+454 DAL
-469 QHPLDLMQLPGG
+469 KSMQLPGG

-524 QDRIKILEDQDGDGT
+524 QDRIKILEDKDGDGT
-539 FETKKVF
+539 FETKEIF

-568 PYLMFIPDKDRN
+568 PYLLFIPRDGDKPLPLGGNRAIPGPSGSDGARN
-580 DQPDSSDPTDQRP
+580 GPVTQ
-593 KVPGLNFTAYAL
+593 VPGLNFTAHIL

-645 TPDEKREP
+645 TPDDQREP

-863 YRITYGEE
+863 YRISYDGWK
-871 RPRLA
+871 PWKGDLA
-876 GSLTRPA
+876 
-883 EDRPTTGES
+883 
-892 SPASAPRG
+892 
-900 TASGGTP
+900 
-907 DAARETRALQFPAAP
+907 
-922 FDLSKESD
+922 KESD

-940 ENEWFSRMARRVLM
+940 ENEWESRMARRVLADKCAGKNEAILSILQSLISQNLNKGM
-954 EKGFFDSLDEDKAVK
+954 EFGWLMQSLYSQSKEPASVIVSLPNKGDEHAR
-969 SLADEA
+969 AW
-975 YRGTQTTK
+975 T
-983 RLKAMWALHSLA
+983 
-995 FNVDNM
+995 
-1001 ISEEDEQVRAWA
+1001 VRASDDQLN
-1013 IRSFPDNKASS
+1013 I
-1024 TYLKGAEK
+1024 TEAE
-1032 DRALEATDSRPM
+1032 DLAREDQSA
-1044 RLPTKKSVGQYYPG
+1044 
-1058 YANLLDKAT
+1058 
-1067 SPVVRREYASL
+1067 VVRRELASL
-1078 IQAIPLQ
+1078 LQ
-1085 FRKDLA
+1085 RLSFEDRETLA
-1091 TALLK
+1091 AALLK

-1146 ADDAGRAALLR
+1146 SDDAGRTSLLKLVAETPDAVLKLDLLNALVQAARNGHQITKPDGWSELR
-1157 ALAGLTAA
+1157 QKVASALAEPHPDAAKAAA
-1165 TSMSSEPRGTSSAL
+1165 TLLELEASMGIETAL
-1179 SGGSSAGSG
+1179 A
-1188 TSSASSGR
+1188 TYRDLLASAS
-1196 SSAVSGTSSAV
+1196 A
-1207 PGTSSASS
+1207 
-1215 GRSSALSRTSSAPS
+1215 RTSE
-1229 RTPSAAQGTAAEN
+1229 REN
-1242 AEMAHFT
+1242 ALNVLLQAKDAST
-1249 PEERET
+1249 
-1255 ILAAVV
+1255 A
-1261 GAARGAGKLKAP
+1261 K
-1273 SDWPAIAEGLRAGAT
+1273 
-1288 PLTLTLVQELAALF
+1288 TLLQ
-1302 GDTTALGEFRATLAD
+1302 
-1317 AKRAAGERQAALSLL
+1317 L
-1332 IQAGDAG
+1332 IQN
-1339 TAKVLQ
+1339 
-1345 GMLADT
+1345 DT
-1351 TTPGGLRR
+1351 PASLRR
-1359 QALQALASL
+1359 KAIQALASL
-1368 KDAETPQ
+1368 KDVETPK
-1375 ILGALLPKL
+1375 ILGAALPKL
-1384 PANELPDAINTLAS
+1384 SANELPDAVNTLAS

-1413 TVPSTALSPF
+1413 TVPATALSPF

-1436 AALIKSAWGDVNAPK
+1436 NALIKSAWGDVNAPK
-1451 ADMAERVKKYRDL
+1451 ADLAERTKKYRDL
-1464 LTPAALAKGDAA
+1464 LTPAKLAKGDLA
-1476 KGKTMFMATCGAC
+1476 KGKMLYTATCGQC

-1508 ADLGYLLENVLDPN
+1508 ADLNYLLENVLDPN

-1562 EFTLPVADIAKREV
+1562 EFTLPQADIAKREV

-1581 MPEGLFDALPPEMVV
+1581 MPEGLFDALQPEMVV
-1596 DLVKYLQSGGSGTAG
+1596 DLVRYLQSGGAG
-1611 KVAAKGVEGALEGET
+1611 STLKREQRTIEGAIEGES
-1626 LKILETTGGKARV
+1626 LKVLEITGGKTGR
-1639 QGMGGFGNRW
+1639 QGMGGFGGDW
-1649 SGGAQLWWTHGQP
+1649 SGAAQLWWTGGKP

-1674 AGKYALKAVLTMARD
+1674 AGKYTLYGALTMARD
-1689 YGVMSITLDG
+1689 YGVVSITLDG
-1699 KPVASTF
+1699 KPVASSF
-1706 DGYHADKVILTDE
+1706 DGYNSPKVIHTGE
-1719 LDWGTHELTVG
+1719 KEWGTHELTAG
-1730 DHQLTFT
+1730 EHKLTFT
-1737 LAPPNPAAAP
+1737 LAPPNPDAVP
-1747 GNMVGLDYVRLE
+1747 SNMVGLDYVRLE
-1759 RK
+1759 KK

>member
-1 MKTISVLL
+1 MKSFLFALL
-9 CAFSVVNLCAE
+9 AASSLHAA

-63 FEKKHAYYEPKI
+63 FEKKHAYYEPKL

-84 FFAYVHDFDADKKND
+84 FFAYVHDFNADKRND

-109 ARLYLNPG
+109 ARLYLNVARNSDSASG
-117 THDDKPWPMHV
+117 VKSNNSVSENRATEYWPMHL

-145 DGKPEIVC
+145 DGRPEIVC
-153 STGGKFGWFAPNWA
+153 SSGGKFGWFAPNWE

-176 AVTDDMKVAKFTHG
+176 PVTDDLKVAKFTHG

-208 RWWENNGTDKW
+208 RWWENPTTNEEPGTTNF

-230 GAQMFAYDFDA
+230 GAQMFAYDFDG
-241 NGTNDVFTSLAAHRY
+241 NGTQDVFTALAAHRY

-262 QTKNKEPG
+262 QTKNQKPG
-270 TANWTRVMLASEQP
+270 TANWNRVMLASEQP

-351 HLIDSNTGV
+351 HLVDAESGV

-407 ALLPQSQ
+407 ALKPQAE
-414 YAHGTDVKAERLRPA
+414 YAKGQ
-429 GSLSRPAKERP
+429 
-440 KTDESS
+440 
-446 PASAPQGT
+446 SAQ
-454 ASGGTPDAARETRAL
+454 DAL
-469 QHPLDLMQLPGG
+469 KSMQLPTG

-517 PREVGKG
+517 PREVGRG

-539 FETKKVF
+539 FETKKIF

-568 PYLMFIPDKDRN
+568 PYLMFIPDKDH
-580 DQPDSSDPTDQRP
+580 DDKPDSADVPNP
-593 KVPGLNFTAYAL
+593 VPGLNFKAQML

-653 INAGVWRYHPVRHE
+653 INAGIWRYHPVRHE

-800 PHASTYIGKHAAD
+800 PQASTYIGKHAAD
-813 FLRANDMHFIPVTQ
+813 FLRSNDMHFIPVTQ

-858 SNGRL
+858 SNGRI
-863 YRITYGEE
+863 YRISYGSAGT
-871 RPRLA
+871 LA
-876 GSLTRPA
+876 RIKNKGGEA
-883 EDRPTTGES
+883 AKMNEADRS
-892 SPASAPRG
+892 VRAPLF
-900 TASGGTP
+900 S
-907 DAARETRALQFPAAP
+907 DAP
-922 FDLSKESD
+922 FDLIKESD
-930 EALAKLAVQT
+930 ETLAKLAVQT

-954 EKGFFDSLDEDKAVK
+954 EKAISGHLSKTETPKPHAVEK
-969 SLADEA
+969 VFWTEL
-975 YRGTQTTK
+975 GMGN
-983 RLKAMWALHSLA
+983 LKAAWGLASLSLMHGGGD
-995 FNVDNM
+995 FRDFLLSRNVD
-1001 ISEEDEQVRAWA
+1001 IQSFA
-1013 IRSFPDNKASS
+1013 IRSISDE
-1024 TYLKGAEK
+1024 LKHDLQQSNDKPAKLNGHY
-1032 DRALEATDSRPM
+1032 DGWYPRSLVQLATESKEP
-1044 RLPTKKSVGQYYPG
+1044 P
-1058 YANLLDKAT
+1058 
-1067 SPVVRREYASL
+1067 VRRELASL
-1078 IQAIPLQ
+1078 LQALQ
-1085 FRKDLA
+1085 SHLNWFTPLA

-1111 YGIEPVVAADPAVG
+1111 YGIEPVVAADAAVG

-1146 ADDAGRAALLR
+1146 ADDTGRTSLLKLAAETPDALLKLDLLNALVQAAR
-1157 ALAGLTAA
+1157 NGHQITKPDGWSELRQKVVQSFSSSGADKANDGDHGLKPMTTLLELEASMGIETALATYRDLLA
-1165 TSMSSEPRGTSSAL
+1165 
-1179 SGGSSAGSG
+1179 
-1188 TSSASSGR
+1188 SAS
-1196 SSAVSGTSSAV
+1196 A
-1207 PGTSSASS
+1207 
-1215 GRSSALSRTSSAPS
+1215 RTSE
-1229 RTPSAAQGTAAEN
+1229 REN
-1242 AEMAHFT
+1242 ALNVLLQAKDAST
-1249 PEERET
+1249 
-1255 ILAAVV
+1255 A
-1261 GAARGAGKLKAP
+1261 K
-1273 SDWPAIAEGLRAGAT
+1273 
-1288 PLTLTLVQELAALF
+1288 TLLQ
-1302 GDTTALGEFRATLAD
+1302 
-1317 AKRAAGERQAALSLL
+1317 L
-1332 IQAGDAG
+1332 IQNDAP
-1339 TAKVLQ
+1339 AS
-1345 GMLADT
+1345 
-1351 TTPGGLRR
+1351 LRR
-1359 QALQALASL
+1359 QAIQALASL
-1368 KDAETPQ
+1368 KDAETPR
-1375 ILGALLPKL
+1375 ILGAALPKL
-1384 PANELPDAINTLAS
+1384 SANELPDAINTLAS
-1398 TKEGAKALLKAVEAK
+1398 TKEGAKALLKAMEAK
-1413 TVPSTALSPF
+1413 TVPATALSPF

-1436 AALIKSAWGDVNAPK
+1436 NTLIKSAWGDVNAPK
-1451 ADMAERVKKYRDL
+1451 ADLGERTKKYKAL
-1464 LTPAALAKGDAA
+1464 LTPAALAKGDLA
-1476 KGKTMFMATCGAC
+1476 KGKMLYMATCGQC

-1508 ADLGYLLENVLDPN
+1508 ADLNYLLENVLDPN

-1562 EFTLPVADIAKREV
+1562 EFTLPQADIAKREV

-1581 MPEGLFDALPPEMVV
+1581 MPEGLFDALQPEMVV
-1596 DLVKYLQSGGSGTAG
+1596 DLVKYLQSGAGGTL
-1611 KVAAKGVEGALEGET
+1611 KREQRTVEGALEGET
-1626 LKILETTGGKARV
+1626 MKVLEITGGKTGR
-1639 QGMGGFGNRW
+1639 QSMGGFGGEW
-1649 SGGAQLWWTHGQP
+1649 SGAAQLWWTGGKP
-1662 DQKLTLAIPVKE
+1662 DQKLTLALPVKE
-1674 AGKYALKAVLTMARD
+1674 TGKYTLYGALTMARD
-1689 YGVMSITLDG
+1689 YGVVSITLDG
-1699 KPVASTF
+1699 KPVASSF
-1706 DGYHADKVILTDE
+1706 DGFNTPKVIHTGE
-1719 LDWGTHELTVG
+1719 KEWGTHELTAG
-1730 DHQLTFT
+1730 EHQLTFT
-1737 LAPPNPAAAP
+1737 LAPPNPNAVP
-1747 GNMVGLDYVRLE
+1747 SNMVGLDYVRIT
-1759 RK
+1759 KH

>member
-1 MKTISVLL
+1 MKSLFFFFFATLGL
-9 CAFSVVNLCAE
+9 HAA

-35 SEGAAIGDINGDGKP
+35 SEGAAIGDINGDGKA
-50 DVVAGPFWWEGPA
+50 DVVAGPFWWEGPE

-117 THDDKPWPMHV
+117 AHDDKPWPMHL
-128 VADVVDNESP
+128 VADGVDNESP

-153 STGGKFGWFAPNWA
+153 STGGKFGWFAPNWE
-167 KPTEKWPFV
+167 KPTEKWSFV
-176 AVTDDMKVAKFTHG
+176 AVTDDLKVAKFTHG

-195 VNGDGKLDLLEAR
+195 VNGDGKMDLLEAR
-208 RWWENNGTDKW
+208 RWWENTGGETW
-219 TQHNFAAGVGG
+219 AQHNFAAGIGG
-230 GAQMFAYDFDA
+230 GAQMFAYDFDGK
-241 NGTNDVFTSLAAHRY
+241 GTNDVFTALAAHRY
-256 GVAVFL
+256 GVAVYL
-262 QTKNKEPG
+262 QNKQEAGAG
-270 TANWTRVMLASEQP
+270 TPARIENNGGEAARNEADKSVRAPNWQRIMLASEQP

-351 HLIDSNTGV
+351 HLVDAESGV

-376 IVVGNKAGVFILTQE
+376 IVVGNKAGVYILTQE
-391 RKDTTADLT
+391 RKETTADIM

-407 ALLPQSQ
+407 ALKPQAD
-414 YAHGTDVKAERLRPA
+414 YAKGQ
-429 GSLSRPAKERP
+429 
-440 KTDESS
+440 S
-446 PASAPQGT
+446 PA
-454 ASGGTPDAARETRAL
+454 DAL
-469 QHPLDLMQLPGG
+469 KSMQLPAG

-539 FETKKVF
+539 FETKKIF

-568 PYLMFIPDKDRN
+568 PYLMFIPREGDSTVPLNRTDK
-580 DQPDSSDPTDQRP
+580 SYESYKTYS

-645 TPDEKREP
+645 TPDAEREP
-653 INAGVWRYHPVRHE
+653 INAGIWRYHPVRHE

-712 GQHFNAH
+712 GQHFNAY

-800 PHASTYIGKHAAD
+800 VKGSTYIGKHAAD
-813 FLRANDMHFIPVTQ
+813 LMRANDMHFIPVTQ

-858 SNGRL
+858 SNGRI
-863 YRITYGEE
+863 YRVTYEGGVGVQA
-871 RPRLA
+871 LA
-876 GSLTRPA
+876 DSGASQTSA
-883 EDRPTTGES
+883 KASTPT
-892 SPASAPRG
+892 
-900 TASGGTP
+900 
-907 DAARETRALQFPAAP
+907 AP
-922 FDLSKESD
+922 FDLVKESD
-930 EALAKLAVQT
+930 ENLAKLAVQS
-940 ENEWFSRMARRVLM
+940 ENEWFSRMARRVM
-954 EKGFFDSLDEDKAVK
+954 ADKWTLNSGLPSSPKPVGDIDWLRSAWLLK
-969 SLADEA
+969 TLLTASGDTLLARFGNIQPPSPA
-975 YRGTQTTK
+975 SNFP
-983 RLKAMWALHSLA
+983 A
-995 FNVDNM
+995 N
-1001 ISEEDEQVRAWA
+1001 VRAQLV
-1013 IRSFPDNKASS
+1013 RFSDLSLSGPTSLETLAS
-1024 TYLKGAEK
+1024 G
-1032 DRALEATDSRPM
+1032 DP
-1044 RLPTKKSVGQYYPG
+1044 
-1058 YANLLDKAT
+1058 
-1067 SPVVRREYASL
+1067 SPIVRRELAS
-1078 IQAIPLQ
+1078 ALQ
-1085 FRKDLA
+1085 RLPIDQRQPLA

-1096 HGEDKDDPMI
+1096 HGEDAEDPMI

-1111 YGIEPVVAADPAVG
+1111 YGIEPVVAADAAVG
-1125 MQLAKVSKMP
+1125 LQLAKVSKMP
-1135 KVTGFIYRRLS
+1135 KVTEFIYRRLAGEEAGIQGLLKLAAES
-1146 ADDAGRAALLR
+1146 KDATLR
-1157 ALAGLTAA
+1157 QNLLTA
-1165 TSMSSEPRGTSSAL
+1165 
-1179 SGGSSAGSG
+1179 
-1188 TSSASSGR
+1188 
-1196 SSAVSGTSSAV
+1196 
-1207 PGTSSASS
+1207 
-1215 GRSSALSRTSSAPS
+1215 
-1229 RTPSAAQGTAAEN
+1229 
-1242 AEMAHFT
+1242 
-1249 PEERET
+1249 
-1255 ILAAVV
+1255 VV
-1261 GAARGAGKLKAP
+1261 QAARGGSKV
-1273 SDWPAIAEGLRAGAT
+1273 SQPANWAAMREKVASASAESGDAAQAAT
-1288 PLTLTLVQELAALF
+1288 TLLLELEAHMGIEAALKHF
-1302 GDTTALGEFRATLAD
+1302 RDQLALATANPSARESALKVLLQAKD
-1317 AKRAAGERQAALSLL
+1317 AA
-1332 IQAGDAG
+1332 
-1339 TAKVLQ
+1339 TAKILLTIVSNDSP
-1345 GMLADT
+1345 AS
-1351 TTPGGLRR
+1351 LRR
-1359 QALQALASL
+1359 QAIQALASL

-1375 ILGALLPKL
+1375 ILGAALPKL
-1384 PANELPDAINTLAS
+1384 STNELPDAVNTLAS
-1398 TKEGAKALLKAVEAK
+1398 TKEGSKALLKAVEAK
-1413 TVPSTALSPF
+1413 TVPATALSPF
-1423 LVRQLTAFDDAEI
+1423 LVRQLTAFEGAEI
-1436 AALIKSAWGDVNAPK
+1436 NALIKSAWGDVNAPK
-1451 ADMAERVKKYRDL
+1451 ADLGERTKKYKTL
-1464 LTPAALAKGDAA
+1464 LTPAALAKGDLA
-1476 KGKTMFMATCGAC
+1476 KGKMLYTATCGQC

-1508 ADLGYLLENVLDPN
+1508 ADLNYLLENVLDPN

-1547 EENAAAVKIAMMGGV
+1547 DENPAAVKIAMMGGV
-1562 EFTLPVADIAKREV
+1562 EFTLPVADIGKREV

-1581 MPEGLFDALPPEMVV
+1581 MPEGLFDALQPEMVV
-1596 DLVKYLQSGGSGTAG
+1596 DLVKYLQSGAG
-1611 KVAAKGVEGALEGET
+1611 GALKREQRTVEGALEGET
-1626 LKILETTGGKARV
+1626 MKALEITGGKTGR
-1639 QGMGGFGNRW
+1639 QGMGGFGSEW
-1649 SGGAQLWWTHGQP
+1649 SGAAQLWWTGGKP

-1674 AGKYALKAVLTMARD
+1674 AGKYTLYGALTMARD
-1689 YGVMSITLDG
+1689 YGVVSIALDG
-1699 KPVASTF
+1699 KPVTSSF
-1706 DGYHADKVILTDE
+1706 DGYNGPKVIHTGE
-1719 LDWGTHELTVG
+1719 KEWGTHELTAG
-1730 DHQLTFT
+1730 EHQLTFT
-1737 LAPPNPAAAP
+1737 LASPNPDAVP
-1747 GNMVGLDYVRLE
+1747 SNMVGLDYVRLE
-1759 RK
+1759 KK